1 VSAPTPLLDF
11 IRRGQAAHDVRLM
24 AARGALAP
32 RAHEQLAILV
42 HLIDDP
48 DPQIREAAT
57 DTLNR
62 IPEASLTAYLARSDV
77 PIGVREFFA
86 DRGVF
91 PAETPALEIDDPLID
106 TALPVD
112 PVGDTGE
119 DAEREGGDGGGEREA
134 VAQQIA
140 RMSFTERMLAALKG
154 SREMR
159 AILIRDPNKAIA
171 ATVLSCPK
179 VNDGEVE
186 TFARM
191 TTVSEDVLRIIGSNR
206 AWVKNYGIVVG
217 LTKNPKTPLAL
228 SLNLMNR
235 LNDRDMN
242 LLSIDRN
249 VPEPLRVAARRRVV
263 DAVSRR

>member
-1 VSAPTPLLDF
+1 
-11 IRRGQAAHDVRLM
+11 VRLL

-42 HLIDDP
+42 HLLDDP
-48 DPQIREAAT
+48 DPQIREAAH

-62 IPEASLTAYLARSDV
+62 IPEASLTAYLARGDV

-86 DRGVF
+86 DRGLF
-91 PAETPALEIDDPLID
+91 PAETPALEIDEPLID
-106 TALPVD
+106 TSPLV
-112 PVGDTGE
+112 VGDDAGE
-119 DAEREGGDGGGEREA
+119 ARGHSGNDNPGEREA
-134 VAQQIA
+134 ITQQIA
-140 RMSFTERMLAALKG
+140 KMSFTERMLAALKG

-171 ATVLSCPK
+171 ATVLSSPK
-179 VNDGEVE
+179 VNEAEVE
-186 TFARM
+186 SFARM
-191 TTVSEDVLRIIGSNR
+191 TTVSDEILRMIGSNR

-217 LTKNPKTPLAL
+217 LTRNPKTPVAL

-263 DAVSRR
+263 DATSRR